1 MNTPRFI
8 APWLALAF
16 ALTTYAGDKQVSE
29 QDRASIA
36 ELLRKHDA
44 TLESGDTQGLFALM
58 TDDYVEMSAGTPP
71 LEGKDV
77 ARKSLDDFLAK
88 QLLTSFKSDI
98 RDIRISGDW
107 AYVRADNFRLIT
119 QKSDGIARE
128 IHGKQM
134 LVLHREKDGSWKI
147 QTNMWNL
154 DAPPKTLH

>member
-1 MNTPRFI
+1 MNAHQFI
-8 APWLALAF
+8 APLLALGFSLA
-16 ALTTYAGDKQVSE
+16 TMAGDGQVSD
-29 QDRASIA
+29 QDRTSIA

-58 TDDYVEMSAGTPP
+58 TDDYVEMGAGTPP

-77 ARKSLDDFLAK
+77 ARKSLDEFLAK
-88 QLLTSFKSDI
+88 NLMTAFKSDI

-107 AYVRADNFRLIT
+107 AYVRADNAQLIT

-154 DAPPKTLH
+154 SGPPKAVR